1 MDLINHAIVLKF
13 QVFGKDAGLAFG
25 IDQIQTVF
33 GPQGFKA
40 INRGTRLYS
49 KPMVV
54 FVFQAILIMVLRS
67 VVVSSPL
74 ANIPFLLVLV
84 ALIGAN
90 YGANLSV
97 FPVITKDF
105 YGPTNFAINYGIV
118 YTAWG
123 LGGFM
128 ISQVGSSFKDLFGD
142 FNNADLMAS
151 GILVVAAVMIS
162 FIKSPQPQPAETE
175 LKAKPISVPA
185 GK

>member
-1 MDLINHAIVLKF
+1 
-13 QVFGKDAGLAFG
+13 
-25 IDQIQTVF
+25 
-33 GPQGFKA
+33 
-40 INRGTRLYS
+40 
-49 KPMVV
+49 
-54 FVFQAILIMVLRS
+54 MVLRS
-67 VVVSSPL
+67 VVVGSPL

-142 FNNADLMAS
+142 FNNAYLMAS
-151 GILVVAAVMIS
+151 GILVIAAMMMA
-162 FIKSPQPQPAETE
+162 FMKSTQPQPAETE